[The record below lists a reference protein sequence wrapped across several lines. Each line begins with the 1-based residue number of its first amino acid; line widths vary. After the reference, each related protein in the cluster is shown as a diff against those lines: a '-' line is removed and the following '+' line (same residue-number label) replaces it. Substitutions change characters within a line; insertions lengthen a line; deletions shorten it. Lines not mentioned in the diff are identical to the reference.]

1 MKQIEKEN
9 KPAPKTTQ
17 NEGNEKKNILMLHGH
32 DCRHNSIYSND
43 LVNAQTRSKPAP
55 KAKERVFFSFS
66 LCISIR
72 SLVCHIFI
80 FFSCYFFFI
89 RQAHPSFVI
98 INGISM
104 LMLSY
109 FLNDIQ
115 TTHAHNIFPV
125 LSVRLILFSERS
137 WFFSYDMLLCM
148 LAHFPIVTV

>member
-1 MKQIEKEN
+1 
-9 KPAPKTTQ
+9 
-17 NEGNEKKNILMLHGH
+17 MLHGH

-55 KAKERVFFSFS
+55 KAKERVFFLVLSLHFHSFAR
-66 LCISIR
+66 LPY
-72 SLVCHIFI
+72 FY
-80 FFSCYFFFI
+80 FFSCSFFFI

>member
-1 MKQIEKEN
+1 
-9 KPAPKTTQ
+9 
-17 NEGNEKKNILMLHGH
+17 MLHGH

-43 LVNAQTRSKPAP
+43 LVNAQTRSKLAP
-55 KAKERVFFSFS
+55 KAKERVFFLFLFAFSFV
-66 LCISIR
+66 R
-72 SLVCHIFI
+72 SFAIFLF
-80 FFSCYFFFI
+80 FFSCSFFFI

-125 LSVRLILFSERS
+125 LSVRLILFSELS